1 MLITRLWATV
11 AFVLKRQRHHLGLML
26 LALLGVILAV
36 GLVSSASFFS
46 MGVDLILINQE
57 LAEFSAARGGR
68 SAFSIAIH
76 SSSWSER
83 PISLQAATET
93 AAHVAG
99 TLAGEIGLP
108 LKYVGVQ
115 VGSGGVM
122 LRPPAGS
129 NRYGEQVT
137 YLGSVELVY
146 KDEIEEHI
154 VVEGDPLDQADSG
167 NVLDVWMH
175 ARKAEEMGVQLGEAL
190 DVSVVLPDPPTP
202 IRVRGFWRARN
213 PQESFWFSDPDL
225 TMQNALLVRRRD
237 YIQYVEPMIPSKTR
251 SVTWH
256 VILDEDQA
264 IPANARRY
272 LQGFERGLAVI
283 NKYLPD
289 ADVDTPPTGSLK
301 NFLERVTALTTL
313 LLSFNLPALGF
324 LLYFLMLTSAIIARG
339 QQREVAMLVSRG
351 VSVWGIL
358 GITAVEELLLF
369 IVGYPLGIGL
379 GMALAQGMGYA
390 ASFLSFTPRP
400 PLPVSVVM
408 TNVPLTLAT
417 LAVPLLARLAPA
429 AQAARHSV
437 VESEREQARPS
448 RGPFWYRYYLDFLL
462 IVPTVYAYS
471 QLVSKGTLAMVVRDR
486 PEDLYRDPL
495 LVLVP
500 ALFILTVALLTMR
513 LFPLIMRVLDVL
525 AGALPW
531 IVPHLALRQLGR
543 HTHSYINPL
552 ILIIVSLALGV
563 YTLSMAA
570 SLDQWLSDRMYYRVG
585 ADLAFTPQQED
596 MPGER
601 EDEPDLVT
609 GDWIPLPEEWQA
621 LPGVVAATR
630 IGDYNAQVT
639 TSRRDWVVRFLAVD
653 RLQFPSAAW
662 FRDDLAGEP
671 LVALMN
677 RLAVFPNGIL
687 VSRSV
692 LDQHYLQIGDEVRV
706 RVKLSEGEEVTSL
719 FKVVGAYKYFP
730 TVYEEERT
738 TIIGNLDYLSD
749 LLGVT
754 VPHRVWMRLEEGVE
768 GPAVLAHVPQKRVE
782 VGAYEDARA
791 MIQEEQAKT
800 ERVGIFGTLSVGF
813 VAAVGMAAV
822 GLLIYTYA
830 SLQERLY
837 RFTILRAVGLVRW
850 QIVGQVI
857 LEYILLLAYGAVAG
871 AGIGA
876 LASNLFVP
884 FFRVTRE
891 KGVPLPPLL
900 PIIAYDQVWRLAL
913 GFVGVMVL
921 LEVIVIVRSL
931 SRRRFEMLREREG

>member
-1 MLITRLWATV
+1 MLITRLWGTV
-11 AFVLKRQRHHLGLML
+11 AFVYKRQRHHLGLML

-57 LAEFSAARGGR
+57 LAGFSAARGGR

-83 PISLQAATET
+83 PISLQAAEET
-93 AAHVAG
+93 ATHVAG

-115 VGSGGVM
+115 VNSGGVM

-146 KDEIEEHI
+146 KNKIEEHLVI
-154 VVEGDPLDQADSG
+154 EGDPLDDGASG
-167 NVLDVWMH
+167 DVLDVWMH
-175 ARKAEEMGVQLGEAL
+175 ARKAEAMGIQLGEAL

-202 IRVRGFWRARN
+202 IRVRGFWRARY
-213 PQESFWFSDPDL
+213 PQEPFWFSDPDMA
-225 TMQNALLVRRRD
+225 MQNVLLVRRQD
-237 YIQYVEPMIPSKTR
+237 YIKHVEPMIPSKTR

-264 IPANARRY
+264 IPANARKY

-289 ADVDTPPTGSLK
+289 ADVDTPPTDSLK
-301 NFLERVTALTTL
+301 NFVERVTALTTL

-324 LLYFLMLTSAIIARG
+324 LLYFLMLTSAIIARW

-369 IVGYPLGIGL
+369 IVGYPLGISL
-379 GMALAQGMGYA
+379 GMALAEGMGYT
-390 ASFLSFTPRP
+390 ASFLSFAPRP

-417 LAVPLLARLAPA
+417 LAVPLLARLLPA
-429 AQAARHSV
+429 AQAAHHSV

-471 QLVSKGTLAMVVRDR
+471 QLVNQGTLAMVVRDR

-513 LFPLIMRVLDVL
+513 LFPLIMRLLDVL
-525 AGALPW
+525 ASALPW

-570 SLDQWLSDRMYYRVG
+570 SLDQWLVDRMYYRVG

-596 MPGER
+596 TSGGGQG
-601 EDEPDLVT
+601 VT

-630 IGDYNAQVT
+630 VGDYNAQVT
-639 TSRRDWVVRFLAVD
+639 VSRRDVGVRFLALD

-687 VSRSV
+687 VSRPV
-692 LDQHYLQIGDEVRV
+692 LDQHYLQIGDEVRIL
-706 RVKLSEGEEVTSL
+706 VKLGEGGEVTGL

-738 TIIGNLDYLSD
+738 TFIGNLDYLSD

-754 VPHRVWMRLEEGVE
+754 VPHRVWMRLAEGVE
-768 GPAVLAHVPQKRVE
+768 GQAVLASVPQKRIE
-782 VGAYEDARA
+782 VSAYEDARA
-791 MIQEEQAKT
+791 MIQDEQAKT

-857 LEYILLLAYGAVAG
+857 LEYVLLLAYGAIAG

-876 LASNLFVP
+876 LASHLFVP

-900 PIIAYDQVWRLAL
+900 PIVAYDQVWRLAL
-913 GFVGVMVL
+913 AFMGVMVL
-921 LEVIVIVRSL
+921 LEVVVIISSL